1 MSSSH
6 IFGKIQPADLK
17 PLCTPLSTALCDS
30 VASNLTPEPESYGR
44 ASSGSTSRRNHSKS
58 YVFSSATQVN
68 WSPETN
74 YDSSFGTRTLLSI
87 LSKDSMCVFGRFEK
101 C

>member
-1 MSSSH
+1 MYSALHSAVR
-6 IFGKIQPADLK
+6 FGGFELDAGAGELRKGKKRLHLPPQPLK
-17 PLCTPLSTALCDS
+17 
-30 VASNLTPEPESYGR
+30 V
-44 ASSGSTSRRNHSKS
+44 
-58 YVFSSATQVN
+58 SSAAQVN